1 MPPLLQICSSG
12 RVECLQ
18 LSQFQGTI
26 ACEGQIIIQ
35 VKVYLP
41 QAHHLCSVSAKAIP
55 REEAIWE
62 GEPLEVEH
70 VPVEVINEV

>member
-1 MPPLLQICSSG
+1 ML
-12 RVECLQ
+12 
-18 LSQFQGTI
+18 I
-26 ACEGQIIIQ
+26 ACERQIIIQ

-41 QAHHLCSVSAKAIP
+41 QAHHLCSVSAEAIP

-70 VPVEVINEV
+70 VPAEVINEV